1 MASIST
7 FPELNKV
14 AELHDPEAQKKL
26 IWDIVNRDK
35 LLSKIEL
42 FGSRE
47 LVAIYARPNKTSGGI
62 YLSNS
67 ETSED
72 KYQGKVGLLLK
83 AGPDAFK
90 FNGSF
95 AFITRE
101 EDEDDEAYK
110 RRVKRVTPKAKD
122 WVFARPAD
130 GEFSEITL
138 GGYSCRIFDSSVIVG
153 RVKDPRIIY

>member
-7 FPELNKV
+7 LPVLNKV
-14 AELHDPEAQKKL
+14 AEIHDPEAQKKL
-26 IWDIVNRDK
+26 IWDIVNQDK

-42 FGSRE
+42 FGSRV
-47 LVAIYARPNKTSGGI
+47 LVAIYARPNKTAGGI
-62 YLSNS
+62 YLANS
-67 ETSED
+67 ETVED

-83 AGPDAFK
+83 SGPDAFK
-90 FNGSF
+90 YNGSY
-95 AFITRE
+95 AFIAQE
-101 EDEDDEAYK
+101 EGEEYEAYK
-110 RRVKRVTPKAKD
+110 RRVKKVTPKAKD

-130 GEFSEITL
+130 GDFSEITL